1 MKVLLMGHPNV
12 GKSVVF
18 NRLTGV
24 DVITSN
30 YPGTTVEYSEGS
42 IRVREPRRICSGTC
56 KTPVEHSNRS
66 MQNSE
71 ISMQEDVEDIT
82 VIDVPGTFSLEPKD
96 RAEEVAVEMLD
107 RERDAVVIS
116 VIDSSKIERGLYL
129 TLEIIERGYP
139 VVLALN
145 MWDMAR
151 HKGID
156 IDVDRLSDILGIP
169 VVATTATSGE
179 GMASLVSSLKRAIPV
194 EMGKIVE
201 RAGVAK

>member
-18 NRLTGV
+18 NRFTGV

-42 IRVREPRRICSGTC
+42 MRVRGPCQICNGPC
-56 KTPVEHSNRS
+56 KTPVE
-66 MQNSE
+66 NSE
-71 ISMQEDVEDIT
+71 ELMQECVEDIT

-96 RAEEVAVEMLD
+96 KAEEVAVEMLD
-107 RERDAVVIS
+107 REKDAVVIS
-116 VIDSSKIERGLYL
+116 VVDSSKVERGLYL

-145 MWDMAR
+145 MWDMAK
-151 HKGID
+151 HKGIK
-156 IDVDRLSDILGIP
+156 IDVNRLSDILGIP
-169 VVATTATSGE
+169 VVPTTAVSGE
-179 GMASLVSSLKRAIPV
+179 GIASLVSSLKKATHV
-194 EMGKIVE
+194 EIENIVE
-201 RAGVAK
+201 RARGLK